1 MPEPSNMIRV
11 SCAALC
17 RIEHLGKFLLL
28 LNANRREK
36 GLYRLG
42 PIGGAL
48 QVFDVGHLNLF
59 QASLEDAASG
69 DLRLTL
75 PYTALPAF
83 RDWFYTAEG
92 RERSPFRELRE
103 ELVNESRLLAA
114 LEPADVDSRYLWTT
128 EEEAL
133 TDRRGQTGLL
143 THYFLEI
150 YDVTFKTNAALG
162 PLLSA
167 SPDSGAVW
175 LTAEQMQ
182 RQPTIR
188 LPIDGAARDVRIRGK
203 QLMQRP
209 PAVSGADDAPE

>member
-1 MPEPSNMIRV
+1 MPERSNLIRV
-11 SCAALC
+11 SCATLC
-17 RIEHLGKFLLL
+17 RIEHLDKFLLL
-28 LNANRREK
+28 MNANRREK

-48 QVFDVGHLNLF
+48 QVVDVEHMSHF
-59 QASLEDAASG
+59 QAALEDPASR

-83 RDWFYTAEG
+83 RDWFFTGEG

-103 ELVNESRLLAA
+103 ELVKESRLLAA
-114 LEPADVDSRYLWTT
+114 LDPADVDYRYLWTV

-150 YDVTFKTNAALG
+150 YDVKFKTGAALG
-162 PLLSA
+162 SLLSA
-167 SPDSGAVW
+167 PPDSGAVW
-175 LTAEQMQ
+175 LTADQMQ
-182 RQPTIR
+182 HQTTIQ
-188 LPIDGAARDVRIRGK
+188 LTIDGAVRDVHIRGK
-203 QLMQRP
+203 LLVQP
-209 PAVSGADDAPE
+209 PPG

>member
-1 MPEPSNMIRV
+1 MPEASNLIRV
-11 SCAALC
+11 SCATLC
-17 RIEHLGKFLLL
+17 RIEHFDKFLLL

-48 QVFDVGHLNLF
+48 QVFDVNHMSRF
-59 QASLEDAASG
+59 QAALEDAASR

-75 PYTALPAF
+75 PHTALPAF
-83 RDWFYTAEG
+83 RDWFFTGEG

-103 ELVNESRLLAA
+103 ELVSESRLLAA
-114 LEPADVDSRYLWTT
+114 LEPADVDYRYLWTV

-150 YDVTFKTNAALG
+150 YDVKFKTSAALG
-162 PLLSA
+162 SLLSA
-167 SPDSGAVW
+167 PPDSGAVW
-175 LTAEQMQ
+175 LTADQMQ
-182 RQPTIR
+182 HQTTIQ
-188 LPIDGAARDVRIRGK
+188 LTIDGAMRDVHIRGR
-203 QLMQRP
+203 LLVQRP
-209 PAVSGADDAPE
+209 PG